1 MKYYLGLILFL
12 FIIPCLSQEEE
23 KQEDTLKIDFN
34 TNYDRKSRGFLI
46 LRSISEMQD
55 GLLSKVTFPDLS
67 EVSDTVFGQIYF
79 TGNNHDAIKKGILVL
94 VGNSASESPL
104 FWVDRDNDLNFLN
117 ESKPIL
123 FSEKYIDISIPNIDD
138 THLKHL
144 HRLHKP
150 DTSEKEER
158 IKMLEQYITKGEP
171 FADFYFDE
179 RRNIKVADVI
189 YQQDSLRVG
198 LMDFN
203 INGKYNDIGSDRI
216 VFGEY
221 GGELNGTDEASGAV
235 IIDSKNYFQ
244 TINHVFEVIDVS
256 IDGNYISIKSSFNDT
271 LEKRITEGHTI
282 PDYTF
287 KLLSGKETSMH
298 ELLAE
303 GKFLYLN
310 FWATWC
316 AGCHMEM
323 NDLEQIHTNY
333 SDKILLVS
341 LNDSEGNEAIES
353 FLEKHEPKWLNG
365 HSTLE
370 INKELFVYGLPRNIL
385 IDPSG
390 KIIKMN
396 IHPSKLLNRIDEY

>member
-1 MKYYLGLILFL
+1 MNYYLSFVLFI
-12 FIIPCLSQEEE
+12 FIIPCSSQEK
-23 KQEDTLKIDFN
+23 KQEDTLKIDLN
-34 TNYDRKSRGFLI
+34 SNYDRKSKGFLI
-46 LRSISEMQD
+46 LYSISEMQD
-55 GLLSKVTFPDLS
+55 DLKTKITFPDLS
-67 EVSDTVFGQIYF
+67 EVSDTVFGQLYF
-79 TGNNHDAIKKGILVL
+79 TGHNYGAIKKEILVL
-94 VGNSASESPL
+94 VGNYSSESPL
-104 FWVDRDNDLNFLN
+104 FWVDGDNDLNFLK
-117 ESKPIL
+117 ESEPIS

-150 DTSEKEER
+150 DTSEKAEIVET
-158 IKMLEQYITKGEP
+158 LEQYITKGEP
-171 FADFYFDE
+171 FADFYYDE
-179 RRNIKVADVI
+179 RRNIKVADLI
-189 YQQDSLRVG
+189 YREDSIRIG

-221 GGELNGTDEASGAV
+221 GGDLNGTDEASGAV
-235 IIDSKNYFQ
+235 ILDSNVYFQ
-244 TINHVFEVIDVS
+244 TINHVFEVTDVS
-256 IDGNYISIKSSFNDT
+256 IDGNYISIKSSLNDT

-287 KLLSGKETSMH
+287 KLLSGKETSMY

-310 FWATWC
+310 LWATWC

-323 NDLEQIHTNY
+323 DDLEKIHTNY
-333 SDKILLVS
+333 PDKILLVS
-341 LNDSEGNEAIES
+341 LNDNEGNEVIES
-353 FLEKHEPKWLNG
+353 FIEKYEPKWLNG
-365 HSTLE
+365 HSTFE

-390 KIIKMN
+390 KIIEMD